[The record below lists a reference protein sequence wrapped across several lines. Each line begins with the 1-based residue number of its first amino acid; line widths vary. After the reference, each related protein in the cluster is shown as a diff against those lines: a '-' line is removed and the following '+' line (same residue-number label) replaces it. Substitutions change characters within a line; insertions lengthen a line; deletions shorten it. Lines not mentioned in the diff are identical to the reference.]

1 MGSSK
6 KFVTF
11 VTDDDLIAGSGQKMK
26 AKEEQFREIVEA
38 HQGRVWNVCRQYA
51 RSVDDAR
58 DLQQEVM
65 INVWR
70 NLESFRGE
78 ALLSTWIYRIAVN
91 TCLSYILKENRRSA
105 FTLSMDSHSIATL
118 MQSDDAQEK
127 IETER
132 KLDLLHNAINRLT
145 VIDKLLISL
154 AIEKVTTRE
163 MAEIIGITEPNVR
176 TKLHRIREEL
186 RIMMKGGNHESE

>member
-1 MGSSK
+1 
-6 KFVTF
+6 
-11 VTDDDLIAGSGQKMK
+11 MK

-38 HQGRVWNVCRQYA
+38 HQDRVWNVCRQYA
-51 RSVDDAR
+51 HSVDDAR

>member
-1 MGSSK
+1 
-6 KFVTF
+6 
-11 VTDDDLIAGSGQKMK
+11 MK
-26 AKEEQFREIVEA
+26 AKEEKFRDIVAE
-38 HQGRVWNVCRQYA
+38 QQSRVWNVCRHYA

-58 DLQQEVM
+58 DLQQEVL

-78 ALLSTWIYRIAVN
+78 AMLSTWIYRIAVN

-118 MQSDDAQEK
+118 MLSDDTQEK
-127 IETER
+127 VETER
-132 KLDLLHNAINRLT
+132 KFELLHDAINRLT

-186 RIMMKGGNHESE
+186 RSMMKGGNDESER